1 MFQLNTI
8 LIHDPSWPRAFML
21 KKKRHNS
28 TLLRTFCAGVVQYFC
43 NRNKETAQTN
53 EKKKGRKGG
62 REKNKEETII
72 YMHFAMFLAQLYAP
86 FGLTYR
92 FGLGAWLFLSL
103 NGILQMERSFISFGN
118 TY

>member
-72 YMHFAMFLAQLYAP
+72 YMHFAMFLAQTLRA
-86 FGLTYR
+86 
-92 FGLGAWLFLSL
+92 
-103 NGILQMERSFISFGN
+103 IRSN
-118 TY
+118 L